1 MVLLPEV
8 VQGEERD
15 GLVISEVAQ
24 HEGDPAG
31 VGEVAPVGAARLA
44 QLTGVVTEG
53 RTTVG

>member
-24 HEGDPAG
+24 YEGDPAG

>member
-8 VQGEERD
+8 VQCEERD

-24 HEGDPAG
+24 YEGDPAG
-31 VGEVAPVGAARLA
+31 VGEVAPVGTAGLA